1 MMKKK
6 LIFYF
11 HGYNLSPNTDK
22 VGRLKAVFPDTYA
35 FKIDP
40 DPDISLKYLENQI
53 DLTLLD
59 MKYFHNPCLNDD
71 RSIDVV
77 FIGTSLGAWYAAELA
92 DKYMSKAV
100 IVNPCYDPA
109 SMLPKLGCSEIIA
122 NKYPPMKWLNDAI
135 YYIAKDDEAID
146 FRPVR
151 NVLDQLNTYWID
163 NSNHC
168 FNGPEFDE
176 VIENL
181 KNV

>member
-1 MMKKK
+1 MKSV
-6 LIFYF
+6 Y
-11 HGYNLSPNTDK
+11 S
-22 VGRLKAVFPDTYA
+22 DTYA
-35 FKIDP
+35 FNIDVDP
-40 DPDISLKYLENQI
+40 DVSLKYLEDQI
-53 DLTLLD
+53 DITLLD
-59 MKYFHNPCLNDD
+59 EKYMHHPNLQ
-71 RSIDVV
+71 II

-92 DKYMSKAV
+92 DKYKSKAV

-135 YYIAKDDEAID
+135 YYIAKDDEVID

-163 NSNHC
+163 NSNHR

>member
-1 MMKKK
+1 MMKKQ

-11 HGYNLSPNTDK
+11 HGYNSSPNTDK
-22 VGRLKAVFPDTYA
+22 VGRLKSVYSDTYA
-35 FKIDP
+35 FNIDV
-40 DPDISLKYLENQI
+40 DLDISLKYLEDQI
-53 DLTLLD
+53 DITLLD
-59 MKYFHNPCLNDD
+59 EKYMHHPNLQ
-71 RSIDVV
+71 II

-92 DKYMSKAV
+92 DKYKSKAV

-135 YYIAKDDEAID
+135 YYIAKDDEVID

-163 NSNHC
+163 NSNHR

>member
-11 HGYNLSPNTDK
+11 HRYNSSPNTDK

-40 DPDISLKYLENQI
+40 DPDVSLKYLEDQI
-53 DLTLLD
+53 DITLLD
-59 MKYFHNPCLNDD
+59 ERYMHHPNLK
-71 RSIDVV
+71 II

-122 NKYPPMKWLNDAI
+122 NKYPPMKWLNDAR

-151 NVLDQLNTYWID
+151 NVLDQ
-163 NSNHC
+163 
-168 FNGPEFDE
+168 
-176 VIENL
+176 
-181 KNV
+181 